1 MPEPPTRFARFVHR
15 HPGVTWL
22 VAAFIPIGLMEL
34 LRLEWMDSS
43 AGSLLFAIFGV
54 LGLPFILAGRLAVA
68 VTSWAPLWI
77 QIVAAA
83 AACIGLALGLDR
95 WLRPLFERRRGSEE

>member
-1 MPEPPTRFARFVHR
+1 MPDAPTPFARFVHR

-22 VAAFIPIGLMEL
+22 VAAFIPIGLMGL
-34 LRLEWMDSS
+34 LRLEWMDSG

-54 LGLPFILAGRLAVA
+54 LGLPFIIAGRLAVA
-68 VTSWAPLWI
+68 VTRWAPLSI

-95 WLRPLFERRRGSEE
+95 WLRPLLERRRGGEP